1 MTRPQLKC
9 QCHLCQ
15 QNLAVL
21 MFLSLPLWFTRS
33 FAVMFLKGVCLP
45 ERDNEDVDAVS
56 FVFQWSGL
64 LCCYFCYW
72 CSKWNCKSCE
82 HGEKLVAGVFI
93 IANRSEDDLTVIT
106 RLPGRQCDTGYCP
119 QHTSHVTPSVPFSAW
134 LWLVHSVIRLYWDL
148 LISFI

>member
-1 MTRPQLKC
+1 MRSTEEMAFPAWLPISVFLHLIVIICSLLLLPSTMLEDWVIRATQMTRLKLKC

-15 QNLAVL
+15 QNLVVL

-33 FAVMFLKGVCLP
+33 FAGMFLKAVCLS
-45 ERDNEDVDAVS
+45 ERDNEDVDAVF

-64 LCCYFCYW
+64 LFCYFCYW

-93 IANRSEDDLTVIT
+93 IANHSEDDLT
-106 RLPGRQCDTGYCP
+106 L
-119 QHTSHVTPSVPFSAW
+119 
-134 LWLVHSVIRLYWDL
+134 
-148 LISFI
+148 